1 MDSTELKLC
10 KILHNDSHSQNINSV
25 KEFNI
30 LIITVKIH
38 SLQMPKIPV
47 LIRNTRH
54 VSLSVFNG
62 ELLVTTECL
71 IQLHYKD
78 PPLDSLFT
86 FNIVHI

>member
-1 MDSTELKLC
+1 MTLIGRIS
-10 KILHNDSHSQNINSV
+10 IVV
-25 KEFNI
+25 KEFNV